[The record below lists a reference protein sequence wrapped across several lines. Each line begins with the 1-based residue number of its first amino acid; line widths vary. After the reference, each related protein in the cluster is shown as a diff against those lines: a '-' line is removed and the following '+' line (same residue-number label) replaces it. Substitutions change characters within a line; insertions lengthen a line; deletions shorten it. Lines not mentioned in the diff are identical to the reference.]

1 MFGSIPRDYIEISGL
16 LFSPSEMKALSGRF
30 PASRCFFFQNTMSVP
45 RSGMQIQS
53 NFLQNIA
60 KDSHAHQRALSSFR
74 IQSGIGAFR
83 DILRFRHANSPQ
95 NILVFIY
102 PRIRETHLS
111 QTAAI
116 EPSIFLKNTICQDI
130 PRAPLQ
136 SQAAFRQSSHESAF
150 ETLQEPVK
158 VSSGIYQSVLGYAD
172 SITAASSAQSEM
184 TGAPNERQTSAKRPP
199 IPARRLLPRHIPHMK
214 GFLLSILFRTALFE
228 RPSFKRPPL
237 RASLH
242 ASLL

>member
-1 MFGSIPRDYIEISGL
+1 MSREAACRSNPFPFRICCHFKKAPPSRKPPCLCHENKGIFRKFPGFIRGIS
-16 LFSPSEMKALSGRF
+16 
-30 PASRCFFFQNTMSVP
+30 
-45 RSGMQIQS
+45 
-53 NFLQNIA
+53 LQNIA